1 MLAATICT
9 VKDPQAATT
18 LHSFSKL
25 CLCEWCCARFVH
37 ISQCHIG
44 LGKPRNLW
52 SIAVTN
58 RNLDCD
64 LQLLLHFLAICHAH
78 VCIHSSDAQLQN
90 PVLMLTDLSICLAI
104 SNTDYSYNTRSQR
117 FCTKKNRYK
126 GYKLFDCLPPEIRL
140 DDNRKPQQNSWV
152 HFFDSHLFIQLKNLW
167 LKIDKIH
174 IGLMS
179 QGFILLMT

>member
-18 LHSFSKL
+18 LRSFSKL
-25 CLCEWCCARFVH
+25 CLCEWCCARFAH

-58 RNLDCD
+58 RNLDCG
-64 LQLLLHFLAICHAH
+64 LQLLLTFWLYA
-78 VCIHSSDAQLQN
+78 
-90 PVLMLTDLSICLAI
+90 MLTSVYILQMHSCKIQCWCWLICLFVLAI

-126 GYKLFDCLPPEIRL
+126 GNKLFDCLPPEIRL
-140 DDNRKPQQNSWV
+140 DDNIKPQQNSWV
-152 HFFDSHLFIQLKNLW
+152 QYFEFTVIFLFNLR
-167 LKIDKIH
+167 I
-174 IGLMS
+174 
-179 QGFILLMT
+179 